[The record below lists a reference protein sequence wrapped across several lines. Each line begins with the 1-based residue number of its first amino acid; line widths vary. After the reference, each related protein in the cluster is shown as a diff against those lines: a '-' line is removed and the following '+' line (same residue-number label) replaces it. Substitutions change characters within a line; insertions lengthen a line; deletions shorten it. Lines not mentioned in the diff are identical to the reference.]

1 MKTTTRNS
9 MPRVR
14 MLIVSTVALV
24 AALGLAAAPACAG
37 LIGIQ
42 ATGGWYSEYEEEF
55 VGAGL
60 RFSLGNITI
69 IPNGEYF
76 FLDEGNLYS
85 AYLDGTLSL
94 LPLGVASIYGGGG
107 VGWLFTDFEEFDT
120 DTDTVFDLLAGAG
133 FNAVPLKPFAQ
144 LKWVFADGDDPI
156 VYSIGIRF

>member
-1 MKTTTRNS
+1 MKSITRKS

-14 MLIVSTVALV
+14 MLIVSMLALV
-24 AALGLAAAPACAG
+24 AALAAAPAHAG
-37 LIGIQ
+37 LIGLQ

-107 VGWLFTDFEEFDT
+107 IGWLFTDFDEFDT

-133 FNAVPLKPFAQ
+133 FNAIPLKPFAQ
-144 LKWVFADGDDPI
+144 FKWVFAEGDDPL
-156 VYSIGIRF
+156 VYSVGIRF